1 MSIRRATTVVTLA
14 ALALVVCSDDEPSDE
29 AREVTTSTSHP
40 SATTTTTSTEPDL
53 RLVTIG
59 DSIPYGLGDCGG
71 CDTFTTLFSD
81 FEGSCLTVRRTITT
95 IRHQPVAGDV
105 KSARSRRT
113 LDVDAAT
120 MAVLRS
126 HRTAQLEQRMLMGAG
141 YDDRGLVFAM
151 PDGRPWNPDTITQ
164 AFERLV
170 RASDLPGCVSTTSD
184 MPTPPTSSPGCERE
198 GRQRASRPC
207 LRCLHPRRLWARP
220 PRPASR
226 RCRGRGGSRR
236 RLVTNP

>member
-14 ALALVVCSDDEPSDE
+14 ALALVACSDDEPSDE

-120 MAVLRS
+120 HGRPAVASDCAARAADAHGGRIRRPGPRVRHAGRPALEPR
-126 HRTAQLEQRMLMGAG
+126 HDHAGLRTARPCVRPARVRLHDLRHAHASHLLAAG
-141 YDDRGLVFAM
+141 V
-151 PDGRPWNPDTITQ
+151 NVKVVS
-164 AFERLV
+164 ERLGH
-170 RASDLPGCVSTTSD
+170 ASVAFTLDVYGHVLPGQQADAAAAV
-184 MPTPPTSSPGCERE
+184 
-198 GRQRASRPC
+198 A
-207 LRCLHPRRLWARP
+207 A
-220 PRPASR
+220 
-226 RCRGRGGSRR
+226 
-236 RLVTNP
+236 LVDGL